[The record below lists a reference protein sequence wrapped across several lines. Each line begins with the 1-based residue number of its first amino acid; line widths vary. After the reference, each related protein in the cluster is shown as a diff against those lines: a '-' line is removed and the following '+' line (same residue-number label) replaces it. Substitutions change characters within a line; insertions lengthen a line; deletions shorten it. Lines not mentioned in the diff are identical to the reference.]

1 MQKKG
6 LKQSMADTFTKQ
18 QRHDCMSHIRSK
30 NTKPEIMLR
39 KSLFAKGF
47 RYRINNKKL
56 PGTPDIVLTK
66 YRTVIFVNGCF
77 WHGHRN
83 CKKYTV
89 PKTNTDF
96 WKRKVKRNKARD
108 EKVMREPEILGWNI
122 IVVWEC
128 QLQKSELTKTVSKV
142 NKELIRNRTQYC
154 NDLQQR
160 KIQRKRPWRI
170 TDL

>member
-1 MQKKG
+1 
-6 LKQSMADTFTKQ
+6 MADTFTKQ

-108 EKVMREPEILGWNI
+108 EKVMRELEILGWNI

-142 NKELIRNRTQYC
+142 NKELVRNHVQYC
-154 NDLQQR
+154 NNLQQR
-160 KIQRKRPWRI
+160 KIRRKQPWRI
-170 TDL
+170 TEL